1 MKTYTVDYSTK
12 AIKYL
17 KKLDKQTQSMIYDWI
32 GKHLEGCENPRSHGK
47 GLTGNMSGKWRYR
60 IGDYRLIAHI
70 EDARVVILV
79 LTVAKRDEVYR

>member
-1 MKTYTVDYSTK
+1 MKTYIVDYSTK